1 MRRPLL
7 VGALVAA
14 VTALVA
20 SAAIAV
26 GTLGGP
32 SFGPSTRGDD
42 QGPFAGM
49 MRDQGQNLGQGPYAD
64 MMDGTRGGPRSYA
77 GMMDCPG
84 EGGVLHP

>member
-1 MRRPLL
+1 
-7 VGALVAA
+7 
-14 VTALVA
+14 
-20 SAAIAV
+20 
-26 GTLGGP
+26 
-32 SFGPSTRGDD
+32 
-42 QGPFAGM
+42 M